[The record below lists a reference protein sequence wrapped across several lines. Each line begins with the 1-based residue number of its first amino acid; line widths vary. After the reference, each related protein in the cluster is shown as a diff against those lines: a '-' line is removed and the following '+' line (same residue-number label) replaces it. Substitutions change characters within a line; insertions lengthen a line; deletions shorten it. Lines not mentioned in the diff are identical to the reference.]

1 MPDRPAPVQTLE
13 AEPVEYFHAPHHV
26 RPSVGPGTVLGVLG
40 LALIFLG
47 GCFMI
52 GMLLMH
58 QRENNAWSK
67 GGVWFYYGAL
77 YTLAALC
84 FGTAAYLLYRGTRS
98 LLTAARPVAASH
110 PAAHE
115 APSAAPGLMLGMLGV
130 GLVFLGGCFM
140 FGLLIMYQ
148 STDTVWTRGGVWVY
162 IGVLYT
168 LAGLCFATAGL
179 ELVLAVKSLLRA
191 ARRR

>member
-1 MPDRPAPVQTLE
+1 M
-13 AEPVEYFHAPHHV
+13 
-26 RPSVGPGTVLGVLG
+26 GVLG

-52 GMLLMH
+52 GMLLMY
-58 QRENNAWSK
+58 QRENNAWNRS
-67 GGVWFYYGAL
+67 GVWFLFGAL

-84 FGTAAYLLYRGTRS
+84 FGGAAYLLYRGTLS
-98 LLTAARPVAASH
+98 LLKAARPVAASH
-110 PAAHE
+110 AAAHE

-130 GLVFLGGCFM
+130 GLIFLGGCFM

-168 LAGLCFATAGL
+168 LAGSCFASAGL
-179 ELVLAVKSLLRA
+179 ELILAVKSLLRA
-191 ARRR
+191 AGRG